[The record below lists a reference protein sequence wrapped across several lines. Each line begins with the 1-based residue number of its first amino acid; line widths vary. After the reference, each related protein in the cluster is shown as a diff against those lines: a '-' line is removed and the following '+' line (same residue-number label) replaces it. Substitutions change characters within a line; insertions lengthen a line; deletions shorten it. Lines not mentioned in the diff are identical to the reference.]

1 MDELKNFSATDW
13 LFLATMVIAWLYMVA
28 KAYGWF
34 IGFLFRRCW
43 RWWNRKDEKT
53 LAMDSF
59 YEAFD
64 LADINPGDSMVITTH
79 SGMTIRI
86 HRPEAKRDVKPL

>member
-1 MDELKNFSATDW
+1 MDAFRDFSATDW
-13 LFLATMVIAWLYMVA
+13 LFFATMILAWLHLAVKTYSWVIGLLIRR
-28 KAYGWF
+28 GWR
-34 IGFLFRRCW
+34 L
-43 RWWNRKDEKT
+43 WNRKDEQT

-59 YEAFD
+59 YEAFR

-86 HRPEAKRDVKPL
+86 HRPKGDRHA

>member
-1 MDELKNFSATDW
+1 MDAFKDFSATDW
-13 LFLATMVIAWLYMVA
+13 LFFATMVIAWFYLVA

-59 YEAFD
+59 YEAFR
-64 LADINPGDSMVITTH
+64 LADIQPGQRVVITTE
-79 SGMTIRI
+79 SGMTIHI
-86 HRPEAKRDVKPL
+86 LRPKGNPNA

>member
-13 LFLATMVIAWLYMVA
+13 LFFATMVIAWFYLAA

-34 IGFLFRRCW
+34 IGFLFRLCW

-59 YEAFD
+59 YEAFR
-64 LADINPGDSMVITTH
+64 LADIEPGQRVVITTE
-79 SGMTIRI
+79 SGMQI
-86 HRPEAKRDVKPL
+86 HILRPKGDRHA

>member
-1 MDELKNFSATDW
+1 MDAFRDFSATDW
-13 LFLATMVIAWLYMVA
+13 LFFATMVIAWFYLVA

-34 IGFLFRRCW
+34 IGILFRRCW

-59 YEAFD
+59 YEAFR
-64 LADINPGDSMVITTH
+64 LADIEPGQRVVITTE
-79 SGMTIRI
+79 SGMTIHI
-86 HRPEAKRDVKPL
+86 LRPKGNPNA

>member
-13 LFLATMVIAWLYMVA
+13 LFFATMVIAWFYLLA

-34 IGFLFRRCW
+34 IGILFRRCW
-43 RWWNRKDEKT
+43 RWWNRKDEKN

-59 YEAFD
+59 YEAFR
-64 LADINPGDSMVITTH
+64 LAEIEPGQGVVITTE
-79 SGMTIRI
+79 SGMQI
-86 HRPEAKRDVKPL
+86 HILRPKGDRHA

>member
-13 LFLATMVIAWLYMVA
+13 LFLATMILAWLHLAVKTYSWVIGLLIRR
-28 KAYGWF
+28 GWR
-34 IGFLFRRCW
+34 L
-43 RWWNRKDEKT
+43 WNRKDEQT

-59 YEAFD
+59 YEAFR

-86 HRPEAKRDVKPL
+86 HRPEGDRHA

>member
-1 MDELKNFSATDW
+1 
-13 LFLATMVIAWLYMVA
+13 
-28 KAYGWF
+28 
-34 IGFLFRRCW
+34 
-43 RWWNRKDEKT
+43 
-53 LAMDSF
+53 MDSF

>member
-13 LFLATMVIAWLYMVA
+13 LFFATMVIAWFYLAA
-28 KAYGWF
+28 KAYSWF

-53 LAMDSF
+53 LA
-59 YEAFD
+59 
-64 LADINPGDSMVITTH
+64 
-79 SGMTIRI
+79 
-86 HRPEAKRDVKPL
+86 

>member
-13 LFLATMVIAWLYMVA
+13 LFFATLLIVWFYMVV
-28 KAYGWF
+28 KAYSWLIGVLLRRGWR
-34 IGFLFRRCW
+34 L
-43 RWWNRKDEKT
+43 WNRKDEQT

-59 YEAFD
+59 YEAFR

-86 HRPEAKRDVKPL
+86 HRPKGDRHA

>member
-13 LFLATMVIAWLYMVA
+13 LFFATMVIAWFYLLA

-34 IGFLFRRCW
+34 IGILFRRCW

-59 YEAFD
+59 YEAFR
-64 LADINPGDSMVITTH
+64 LAEIEPGQGVVITTE
-79 SGMTIRI
+79 SGMQI
-86 HRPEAKRDVKPL
+86 HILRPKGDRHA

>member
-1 MDELKNFSATDW
+1 MDEFKDFSATDW
-13 LFLATMVIAWLYMVA
+13 LFFATLLIVWFYMVV
-28 KAYGWF
+28 KAYSWLIGVLLRRGWR
-34 IGFLFRRCW
+34 L
-43 RWWNRKDEKT
+43 WNRKDEQT

>member
-1 MDELKNFSATDW
+1 MDAFRDFSATDW
-13 LFLATMVIAWLYMVA
+13 LFFATMILAWLHLAVKTYSWVIGLLIRR
-28 KAYGWF
+28 GWR
-34 IGFLFRRCW
+34 L
-43 RWWNRKDEKT
+43 WNRKDEQT

-59 YEAFD
+59 YEAFR
-64 LADINPGDSMVITTH
+64 LADINPGDSVVITTH